1 MYTQSCLQNCLSFQY
16 EPSKG
21 LPVQIQRL
29 EQSLK
34 YAQS

>member
-1 MYTQSCLQNCLSFQY
+1 MLKYFQY

-21 LPVQIQRL
+21 LPLQIQQL

-34 YAQS
+34 YVHS